1 MGTEQMVSIALF
13 VVTVAGGIFA
23 WLWNKSERNLENV
36 IQNHGKDIES
46 IKRELSEHRL
56 HVATSYVTQSEL
68 AKTIESFE
76 RTVERL
82 LDAINQMSRDSEEA
96 FAELHRRIDGK
107 ADK

>member
-1 MGTEQMVSIALF
+1 MGTEQIVSIALF
-13 VVTVAGGIFA
+13 VMTTAVGIFA

-36 IQNHGKDIES
+36 IQNHSKDIES
-46 IKRELSEHRL
+46 IKRDFADHRL

-68 AKTIESFE
+68 AKTIGSFE

-82 LDAINQMSRDSEEA
+82 LDAINQMSRDSKEA